1 MSILAAVKKNLISL
15 DVLNMENIR
24 SLISNCE
31 NNFVH
36 IADKAALFLQLSL
49 PYVEEEASHLAEF
62 SSFGVEVF

>member
-1 MSILAAVKKNLISL
+1 
-15 DVLNMENIR
+15 MENIH